1 MFAIN
6 LNKSDPRINK
16 KNPRNLMV
24 VLFNTPSYNYYE
36 SLGVSIGRWLR
47 WGQIPNHTECKFS
60 ALGFFCQV

>member
-47 WGQIPNHTECKFS
+47 WGQIPNYTECKFS